1 MRRTVATAVL
11 VVGVGLVLAAPE
23 VRRSIGS
30 RAAAAVET
38 VRSRVREFRTDYAT
52 REAEL
57 RAQLL
62 PTEDEQDAAARH
74 RAAH

>member
-38 VRSRVREFRTDYAT
+38 VRDRM
-52 REAEL
+52 
-57 RAQLL
+57 RAGAGLDHRRS
-62 PTEDEQDAAARH
+62 PAAGTG
-74 RAAH
+74 